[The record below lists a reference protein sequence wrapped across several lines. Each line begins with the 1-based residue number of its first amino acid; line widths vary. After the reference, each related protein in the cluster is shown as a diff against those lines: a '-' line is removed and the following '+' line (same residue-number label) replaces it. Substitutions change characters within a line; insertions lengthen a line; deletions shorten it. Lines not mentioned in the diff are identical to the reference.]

1 MKKFVKSLL
10 MGALVLSLSVS
21 AMAKD
26 KIFVGTNAEFPPFEY
41 LEKGEVTGFD
51 IELVN
56 ELGKVMDADVKVLD
70 MSFDGLLPALQM
82 KKVDLVIAG
91 MTATEER
98 KKTVAFTQ
106 PYYTASQVIIV
117 KEGNNSIKS
126 FDDLKGKKVAV
137 MLGFTG
143 DTIVSEIEG
152 VNVERFNAA
161 YAGIMALQA
170 DKVEAVVLD
179 SEPAKNYVKQ
189 NPGLVLAEADAE
201 QEEYAIALR
210 KNDKALLEKVEKA
223 LAELKANG
231 TYDAFNLKNTSI
243 NFKYF

>member
-10 MGALVLSLSVS
+10 MGVLVLSLSAS

-41 LEKGEVTGFD
+41 LDKGEVTGFD

-56 ELGKVMDADVKVLD
+56 ELGKIMDADVKVLD

-98 KKTVAFTQ
+98 KKTVSFTQ

-152 VNVERFNAA
+152 VSIERFNAA

-189 NPGLVLAEADAE
+189 NPGLILAEADAE

-223 LAELKANG
+223 LAEIKANG
-231 TYDAFNLKNTSI
+231 TYDALIK
-243 NFKYF
+243 KYFN

>member
-117 KEGNNSIKS
+117 KNGNNSIKS

-231 TYDAFNLKNTSI
+231 TYDALIK
-243 NFKYF
+243 KYFN

>member
-41 LEKGEVTGFD
+41 LDKGEVTGFD

-56 ELGKVMDADVKVLD
+56 ELGKVMDADIKVID
-70 MSFDGLLPALQM
+70 MAFDGLLPALQM

-98 KKTVAFTQ
+98 KKTVSFTQ

-223 LAELKANG
+223 LAEVKANG
-231 TYDAFNLKNTSI
+231 TYDALIK
-243 NFKYF
+243 KYFN